1 MDLLMKFNL
10 HVVNEFKM
18 QQLMTSSVS
27 KHFLTLHSLF
37 ADDDIITSTYLTFQ
51 SDFAQNHTS
60 EDKRNGVR
68 KTRWP
73 QQRTGFNEC
82 K

>member
-1 MDLLMKFNL
+1 MKFKL
-10 HVVNEFKM
+10 HVVNDFKR

-37 ADDDIITSTYLTFQ
+37 ADDEFQ
-51 SDFAQNHTS
+51 NDFAQNHTS